1 MLTRNTTT
9 SRITSAST
17 SVTGSH
23 PNQDNREW
31 TQTMSSDESEPGSSN
46 NDSDSDVSVV
56 ETRSRKRRKTGSKR
70 GYCMSSWR
78 KRLWARHAKA
88 CNPCRQTQQRCQEP
102 DPDSCQQR
110 CGYCHEEN
118 KTHVYHHNEGIAIT
132 RVSQWAMYIVQG
144 HTEAEAD
151 VLVYRDLASFGD
163 PAAENS
169 RETGIAAPTEATP
182 PGQSS
187 SPATSSVPFN
197 GPTNRVQKPDNGW
210 IYNDVRTNS

>member
-17 SVTGSH
+17 T
-23 PNQDNREW
+23 
-31 TQTMSSDESEPGSSN
+31 TESGRRRCRRTKASQEARTTTPTRTCLWWKPGVAKGERLDRNEGTVCPVGENDFGHAKPKLAILAVKSSN
-46 NDSDSDVSVV
+46 VV
-56 ETRSRKRRKTGSKR
+56 KSPIRTAAS
-70 GYCMSSWR
+70 
-78 KRLWARHAKA
+78 
-88 CNPCRQTQQRCQEP
+88 N
-102 DPDSCQQR
+102 
-110 CGYCHEEN
+110 
-118 KTHVYHHNEGIAIT
+118 VVAI
-132 RVSQWAMYIVQG
+132 G

-182 PGQSS
+182 PGQPS

>member
-1 MLTRNTTT
+1 MLARNTTT

-23 PNQDNREW
+23 PNKDNREW

-70 GYCMSSWR
+70 G
-78 KRLWARHAKA
+78 
-88 CNPCRQTQQRCQEP
+88 
-102 DPDSCQQR
+102 
-110 CGYCHEEN
+110 
-118 KTHVYHHNEGIAIT
+118 
-132 RVSQWAMYIVQG
+132 VSHWAMYIVQG

-182 PGQSS
+182 PGQPS